1 MFFCSIPQSQ
11 DPEVVFDML
20 KRNFDRSYVEGLTRA
35 PFGLYVHAAWFFGQ
49 EFRSVHFH
57 FQLTYLTSK
66 SLSTDS
72 FSKD

>member
-1 MFFCSIPQSQ
+1 MECEKKDRNLFFCSIPQSQ

-49 EFRSVHFH
+49 EFR
-57 FQLTYLTSK
+57 
-66 SLSTDS
+66 
-72 FSKD
+72 